1 MRKFDGEIIYV
12 QDFILGRDRATSVLY
27 TRRYLNHTLNEVYE
41 KYKKEYEDK
50 HRRTKILTF
59 DEFKNQF
66 YALTGYTS
74 RRVYKDGK
82 RIRVICEK

>member
-1 MRKFDGEIIYV
+1 MHKFDGEIIYV
-12 QDFILGRDRATSVLY
+12 QDFILGRDRVTSSLY
-27 TRRYLNHTLNEVYE
+27 TRRYLNSTLKDVYE
-41 KYKKEYEDK
+41 KYKKEYDDK

-74 RRVYKDGK
+74 NRVYKDGK